1 MKQRKSYTDE
11 NVFRHLIRTF
21 SSFLWVPKGGMK
33 KNNSVLRKYFPQIRS
48 SISSSDLQL
57 QLQIGVM
64 TFWYRKECHWLYLIS
79 ALQAFCFFCCF
90 FLIFPPKK
98 YYHHLLIGNK
108 KWVAIVLTAVY
119 SSAYLNLKP
128 EDNTAHVV
136 PCSYVNFTFMKQ
148 STVNKTV
155 LFQDPV
161 FL

>member
-79 ALQAFCFFCCF
+79 ALQAFCFFFFFDLPPQKILSSSSYWQQKVGCHCAYCCIF
-90 FLIFPPKK
+90 FCLLEPQTWRQHRTCCSLFICKLHLYEAK
-98 YYHHLLIGNK
+98 Y
-108 KWVAIVLTAVY
+108 
-119 SSAYLNLKP
+119 
-128 EDNTAHVV
+128 
-136 PCSYVNFTFMKQ
+136 C
-148 STVNKTV
+148 
-155 LFQDPV
+155 
-161 FL
+161 